1 LIPKENKADKPTI
14 GIGLTPGIPNMTKS
28 VTTKIEIVSH
38 NETPSF
44 AQLPFE
50 IIPQEIIQTQS
61 TNVDIISG
69 TTRTSY
75 GIIMAVED
83 ALNKARIECSQT
95 SQN

>member
-1 LIPKENKADKPTI
+1 
-14 GIGLTPGIPNMTKS
+14 
-28 VTTKIEIVSH
+28 
-38 NETPSF
+38 F